1 MKHLYKL
8 AFILVL
14 GAGLSVAQTGAT
26 GQNPPTT
33 PPTFPS
39 GQQQPGTQSN
49 PDQSPM
55 GQTGTSST
63 TAITKAQSDIQT
75 ALRKQLPA
83 SADSVTVSVSDDNRI
98 QLNGSVSSDT
108 EKQQIEQ
115 IARSAAPDQTIV
127 NKITVTGSS
136 AMPPSGSMSGQG
148 SNSAQDKDNSQNNPS
163 NPSHSPDANS
173 GPDRERKQ
181 ATPPPMAMSFVQSGT
196 QDKGGNMGQN
206 QGSSS
211 TPGQNTPTP
220 STTESSHYPTDN
232 TETPNSK
239 SGRANDAAAAAGSTE
254 VQSNIQKA
262 FQQDAS
268 LANANINVN
277 VNGDNKVELTGTVAD
292 KEMKKT
298 AKKIAEQ
305 NAAGYK
311 VVDHIKVEHSKDN
324 NSQSNP
330 PKY

>member
-8 AFILVL
+8 AFILVF

-26 GQNPPTT
+26 GQSPATT

-39 GQQQPGTQSN
+39 GQQQPSTQSN

-83 SADSVTVSVSDDNRI
+83 SADSVTVSVSDDNKI

-127 NKITVTGSS
+127 NKITVSGSS
-136 AMPPSGSMSGQG
+136 TMPPSGST
-148 SNSAQDKDNSQNNPS
+148 
-163 NPSHSPDANS
+163 SPDAS
-173 GPDRERKQ
+173 GPDKERKP

-196 QDKGGNMGQN
+196 QDKSGNMGQN
-206 QGSSS
+206 QGSSN

-232 TETPNSK
+232 TQTPNSA
-239 SGRANDAAAAAGSTE
+239 SSSQNNAGAAGSGD

-262 FQQDAS
+262 FQQDS
-268 LANANINVN
+268 TLANANINVN
-277 VNGDNKVELTGTVAD
+277 VTADNKVELSGTVAD

-311 VVDHIKVEHSKDN
+311 VVDHIKVEHAKDN
-324 NSQSNP
+324 NPPSNP
-330 PKY
+330 TKY

>member
-8 AFILVL
+8 AFILVF

-26 GQNPPTT
+26 GQNPATT

-39 GQQQPGTQSN
+39 GQQQPSTQSN

-83 SADSVTVSVSDDNRI
+83 SADSVTVSVSDDNKI

-127 NKITVTGSS
+127 NKITVSGSPT
-136 AMPPSGSMSGQG
+136 ALPPSGAG
-148 SNSAQDKDNSQNNPS
+148 NP
-163 NPSHSPDANS
+163 NAPPSSKP
-173 GPDRERKQ
+173 PEQR
-181 ATPPPMAMSFVQSGT
+181 PPMAMGFVQSGT
-196 QDKGGNMGQN
+196 QDKSGNMGQN

-232 TETPNSK
+232 TQTPNSK
-239 SGRANDAAAAAGSTE
+239 SGRTNDAAAAAAGSSD

-262 FQQDAS
+262 FQQDS
-268 LANANINVN
+268 GLANANINVN
-277 VNGDNKVELTGTVAD
+277 VTADNKVELSGTVAD

-324 NSQSNP
+324 NPPSNP
-330 PKY
+330 TKY

>member
-8 AFILVL
+8 AFILVF
-14 GAGLSVAQTGAT
+14 GVGLSVAQTGAT
-26 GQNPPTT
+26 GQNPATT

-39 GQQQPGTQSN
+39 GQQQPSTQSN

-83 SADSVTVSVSDDNRI
+83 SADSVTVSVSDDNKI

-127 NKITVTGSS
+127 NKITVSGSS
-136 AMPPSGSMSGQG
+136 TKPPV
-148 SNSAQDKDNSQNNPS
+148 
-163 NPSHSPDANS
+163 PDAS
-173 GPDRERKQ
+173 GPDKERKPVTQ
-181 ATPPPMAMSFVQSGT
+181 PPMAMSFVQSGT
-196 QDKGGNMGQN
+196 QDKSGNMGQN

-232 TETPNSK
+232 TQTPNSK
-239 SGRANDAAAAAGSTE
+239 SGRANDAAAAAGSGD

-262 FQQDAS
+262 FQQDSS
-268 LANANINVN
+268 LASANINVN
-277 VNGDNKVELTGTVAD
+277 VTADNKVELSGTVAD

-311 VVDHIKVEHSKDN
+311 VVDHIKVEHAKDN
-324 NSQSNP
+324 NPPSNP
-330 PKY
+330 TKY

>member
-8 AFILVL
+8 AFILVF

-26 GQNPPTT
+26 GQNPATT

-39 GQQQPGTQSN
+39 GQQQPSTQSN

-83 SADSVTVSVSDDNRI
+83 SADSVTVSVSDDNKI

-127 NKITVTGSS
+127 NKITVSGSS
-136 AMPPSGSMSGQG
+136 TMPPSGST
-148 SNSAQDKDNSQNNPS
+148 P
-163 NPSHSPDANS
+163 PDAS
-173 GPDRERKQ
+173 GPDKERKP

-196 QDKGGNMGQN
+196 QDKSGNMGQN
-206 QGSSS
+206 QGSSN

-232 TETPNSK
+232 TQTPNSA
-239 SGRANDAAAAAGSTE
+239 SSSQNNAGAAGSGD

-262 FQQDAS
+262 FQQDS
-268 LANANINVN
+268 TLANANINVN
-277 VNGDNKVELTGTVAD
+277 VTADNKVELSGTVAD

-311 VVDHIKVEHSKDN
+311 VVDHIKVEHAKDN
-324 NSQSNP
+324 NPPSNP
-330 PKY
+330 TKY